1 MHFFIFSLIGV
12 MTGLLMALFGIGGGA
27 FIVPALDTAFLAVP
41 NSAHP
46 PFQLIVIGSLCTIVI
61 GSLPRAIK
69 DFLEPLLQLDYG
81 HFSVKIHL
89 ANLLLPPTNPVLI
102 NSLR

>member
-1 MHFFIFSLIGV
+1 

-27 FIVPALDTAFLAVP
+27 FIVPALDAAFLAVP
-41 NSAHP
+41 NSTYP

-69 DFLEPLLQLDYG
+69 VLVIRAFRNHCILGDTYG
-81 HFSVKIHL
+81 YWGSYSF
-89 ANLLLPPTNPVLI
+89 
-102 NSLR
+102 